1 MMCADKPD
9 PSPIVL
15 GAQLAAARKAE
26 TARIAEGN
34 ILPSP
39 IGPNMRYVY
48 AGAMEAID
56 PHWLPLDD
64 KLTEICRRFA
74 GSDATARETTRTSVS
89 MDDFYTLFDFA
100 RRSAVFAL
108 RDNQSSHI
116 IDGLTAIAI
125 IELKRVDF
133 RDALVPLAVL
143 YNAAIKIGV
152 NPDALVRR
160 AIALSEP
167 DTSAVM
173 EGFIDRSPD
182 DKDLSKWG
190 YAVVETE
197 NGPGLVA
204 SRFKPYAP
212 TCPMDRIAF
221 ELAQLIEAD
230 KYRAG
235 VELQTDLP
243 SFWLSGVDDRN
254 LAQALH
260 LVVAGA
266 HVRGYL
272 RPDPSPQVRGDL
284 VRQMLLL
291 FLVELA
297 DQSTAESLD
306 ALARAKSTRENS
318 FAMLAI
324 RNGRLFC
331 LVISSSAVYGE
342 NPFETASSLARFGPG
357 IEAILRAHN

>member
-1 MMCADKPD
+1 
-9 PSPIVL
+9 
-15 GAQLAAARKAE
+15 
-26 TARIAEGN
+26 
-34 ILPSP
+34 
-39 IGPNMRYVY
+39 
-48 AGAMEAID
+48 MEAID

-74 GSDATARETTRTSVS
+74 GSDAVTRATMRTSIS
-89 MDDFYTLFDFA
+89 MEDFYTLFEFA
-100 RRSAVFAL
+100 HRSAVFAM

-133 RDALVPLAVL
+133 RDALVRLALL
-143 YNAAIKIGV
+143 YNAAIKIGD
-152 NPDALVRR
+152 NPNTLVRR
-160 AIALSEP
+160 AIALAEP
-167 DTSAVM
+167 DTCALM
-173 EGFIDRSPD
+173 EGFINRSPN

-190 YAVVETE
+190 YVVVETE

-204 SRFKPYAP
+204 SRFKAYAP
-212 TCPMDRIAF
+212 TCPTDRIAF

-243 SFWLSGVDDRN
+243 SFWLSGVDDGN
-254 LAQALH
+254 LAQALQ

-266 HVRGYL
+266 HVRGHL
-272 RPDPSPQVRGDL
+272 RPDTSPQVPGDP

-306 ALARAKSTRENS
+306 ALARAKCARENS
-318 FAMLAI
+318 FSMLAI

-342 NPFETASSLARFGPG
+342 NPFETASSLARFGPS